1 MRTDDPRLVTAAVV
15 LLLTGAFLIPPA
27 KADPQDEHRA
37 TGTPS
42 APPSGSPTDRWTA
55 PTVRHRLRAGSTGN
69 ADGPHPHFEVRTGPA
84 TGTVVPPPPWPRR
97 HGVPV
102 PP

>member
-1 MRTDDPRLVTAAVV
+1 MRTDDPRLLTAAVV

-27 KADPQDEHRA
+27 KAAPRDEHCA
-37 TGTPS
+37 SGAPS

-55 PTVRHRLRAGSTGN
+55 PTVRHRLSAGSTGT
-69 ADGPHPHFEVRTGPA
+69 ADGRHLHFEVRTGPA
-84 TGTVVPPPPWPRR
+84 VPPPPRLRR
-97 HGVPV
+97 QGVLV

>member
-1 MRTDDPRLVTAAVV
+1 MRTDDPRLLTAAVV

-27 KADPQDEHRA
+27 KAAPRDEHRA
-37 TGTPS
+37 SGTPS

-55 PTVRHRLRAGSTGN
+55 PTVRHL
-69 ADGPHPHFEVRTGPA
+69 HFEVRTGPA
-84 TGTVVPPPPWPRR
+84 VPPPPRLRR
-97 HGVPV
+97 QGVLV

>member
-1 MRTDDPRLVTAAVV
+1 MRTDDPRLLTAAVV

-27 KADPQDEHRA
+27 KAAPQDEHRA
-37 TGTPS
+37 FGTPG
-42 APPSGSPTDRWTA
+42 APPSEGPTDRWTA
-55 PTVRHRLRAGSTGN
+55 
-69 ADGPHPHFEVRTGPA
+69 VRTGPVMGSA
-84 TGTVVPPPPWPRR
+84 VPPSPWLRR